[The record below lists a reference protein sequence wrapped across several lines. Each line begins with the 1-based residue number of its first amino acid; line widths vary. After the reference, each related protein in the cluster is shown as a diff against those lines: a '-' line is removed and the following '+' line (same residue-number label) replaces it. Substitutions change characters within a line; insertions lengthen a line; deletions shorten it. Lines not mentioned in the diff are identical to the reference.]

1 MPAPCPGE
9 CTARRRRILVNLTL
23 VGQVLQVLGLSPR
36 WSNLAI
42 ECLKLPLPLVT
53 TLESLV
59 KFIVDPGWVFYFRAS
74 EVRVYQGD
82 GVRFFKEH
90 VLSLSPFETS
100 KEMGMTMSMSPTMS
114 MGPTM
119 SLKVDGRAG
128 GMAGCRDG
136 PQHSKQ
142 LGKKHT
148 TMHNDHIKDDG
159 SASRGGNCPNMIYF
173 RFAFFFPELLKEPVL
188 TVYCKYLMYCCIVKA
203 KYVLGYSLILYIG
216 GFP

>member
-1 MPAPCPGE
+1 M
-9 CTARRRRILVNLTL
+9 
-23 VGQVLQVLGLSPR
+23 
-36 WSNLAI
+36 
-42 ECLKLPLPLVT
+42 
-53 TLESLV
+53 
-59 KFIVDPGWVFYFRAS
+59 
-74 EVRVYQGD
+74 RVYQGD

-148 TMHNDHIKDDG
+148 TMHNNHTKDDG

-173 RFAFFFPELLKEPVL
+173 RFAFFFPELFEGASSHCLLQVPKMDVL
-188 TVYCKYLMYCCIVKA
+188 LHSKGQICFGIFPYIIYRGVSINGVPQNGWFIMENPIKMDDLEVPPILGNLHIDLAKILQSYIVH
-203 KYVLGYSLILYIG
+203 LCHEFSTWTCPSRHCYI
-216 GFP
+216 